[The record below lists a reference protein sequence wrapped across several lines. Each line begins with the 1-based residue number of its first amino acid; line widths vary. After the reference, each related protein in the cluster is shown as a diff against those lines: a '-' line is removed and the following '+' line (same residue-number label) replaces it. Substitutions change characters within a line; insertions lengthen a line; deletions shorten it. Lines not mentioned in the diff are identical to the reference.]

1 MLILVHLIQQNL
13 PIFSTAAGGRE
24 NNKKET
30 NFNHQMLMEYHL
42 NEIFLE
48 NYKVWVGLR
57 QLVLVSPFLSCD
69 PFNI

>member
-42 NEIFLE
+42 NEIFFRKLQS
-48 NYKVWVGLR
+48 VGRLR
-57 QLVLVSPFLSCD
+57 QLVFSFSISQL
-69 PFNI
+69 